1 MEYALELFSFA
12 LSGGSV
18 VGGGFL
24 QKHAAYFFLCFCF
37 CLLLFT
43 LLLFCLLCFCFVCFA
58 FVLFALLLFNLLLFC
73 FLLFV
78 AFSRFK
84 QSFLPRKPLFLQR
97 KCHLTKDRAAEILFN
112 RYFCRIQSYFC
123 RIHLKKISEKH
134 LH

>member
-1 MEYALELFSFA
+1 MRIISWNTRLNYFLLHCQAAASSAAAFCKSMQHIFFYAFA
-12 LSGGSV
+12 FV
-18 VGGGFL
+18 
-24 QKHAAYFFLCFCF
+24 CF
-37 CLLLFT
+37 CLLYFY
-43 LLLFCLLCFCFVCFA
+43 FVCFA

>member
-24 QKHAAYFFLCFCF
+24 QKHAAYIFFYAFAFVCF
-37 CLLLFT
+37 CLLYFY
-43 LLLFCLLCFCFVCFA
+43 FVCFA
-58 FVLFALLLFNLLLFC
+58 FVLFALLLFTLLLFC